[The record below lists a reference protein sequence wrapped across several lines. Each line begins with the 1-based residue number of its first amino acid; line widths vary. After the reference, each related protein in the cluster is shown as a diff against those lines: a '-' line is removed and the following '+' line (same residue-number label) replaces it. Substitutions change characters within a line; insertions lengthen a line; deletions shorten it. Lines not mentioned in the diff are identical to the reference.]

1 MESFISIEGKRKEY
15 TAYEETT
22 DYVITAAPTTCTIKR
37 ATSGSSIASGS
48 TVYVTYATGIETYH
62 EPVVLTGTTAVSLAH
77 QSETVDTNSIF
88 VESLDVND
96 QRLVSVEEGLFI
108 PQVDDFNDRFS
119 ATSTIVSYSEHNKS
133 IKSYRDGSIKTKD
146 QEDYYMETYFPGGS
160 SRKRLKSGFS
170 LPPDVI
176 GKSAINTKFAT
187 IIIRNE
193 EGFAIGEADTI
204 SATEVFTDV

>member
-15 TAYEETT
+15 IAYEETT

-96 QRLVSVEEGLFI
+96 ERLISIEEGLFI
-108 PQVDDFNDRFS
+108 PQIDDFNVRFS
-119 ATSTIVSYSEHNKS
+119 AKSTISSSDDYNRY
-133 IKSYRDGSIKTKD
+133 IKSYRDGSIRTKE
-146 QEDYYMETYFPGGS
+146 QEDYYMRGDP
-160 SRKRLKSGFS
+160 KRLRDGFS

-204 SATEVFTDV
+204 FATEVFTDV

>member
-1 MESFISIEGKRKEY
+1 MESFISIEGERKEY
-15 TAYEETT
+15 VAYEETT

-37 ATSGSSIASGS
+37 ATSGSNIVSGN

-96 QRLVSVEEGLFI
+96 QRLISIEEGLFI
-108 PQVDDFNDRFS
+108 PQIDDYSVRFS
-119 ATSTIVSYSEHNKS
+119 SNSTIASSDQYNRY
-133 IKSYRDGSIKTKD
+133 IKFYRDGSIKTKE
-146 QEDYYMETYFPGGS
+146 QEDYYMEN
-160 SRKRLKSGFS
+160 KRLKSKLS
-170 LPPDVI
+170 LPPDII
-176 GKSAINTKFAT
+176 GKSAIDTKFAT